1 VLARGR
7 EGEGEAAGGLLGRG
21 DDGPAGC
28 NGPWNFVGWE
38 LMVGPRGGKK
48 RKVKGGLL
56 GLEGGCEGLVLFCFF
71 SFFFSTHNN
80 QKQIQQYK
88 SNTHTFIL
96 FNL

>member
-1 VLARGR
+1 
-7 EGEGEAAGGLLGRG
+7 
-21 DDGPAGC
+21 
-28 NGPWNFVGWE
+28 VGWE

-48 RKVKGGLL
+48 RKVEGGLL
-56 GLEGGCEGLVLFCFF
+56 GLEGECEGLVLF
-71 SFFFSTHNN
+71 FFFLFFATHNN